1 MTTTQPTSAERA
13 RTMPITVEL
22 TSAGEPRR
30 LEADVL
36 SMVQHPA
43 AELESGAAGLW
54 LRSAAGATRLTGP
67 SSGGSIAGDGTVT
80 TRSGPVLA
88 AVRVGTSHSGTA
100 WAWSFTLTNDG
111 NEPVEV
117 ALTHAW
123 DAALT
128 PLPDLRRNEQ
138 YVAQYLDVTP
148 VELGGSTAIA
158 VRQNMPGDRHPWAVM
173 GTTCPTAGWASDALQ
188 LLDEAAGEGLDP
200 NRELPSRRLQHEHTL
215 AVLRTAPQRLEPG
228 QTWQGRFW
236 GFALEDHPG
245 ATGEGDRELIESVLS
260 GLSWPEAPVPAPTV
274 TSAPDPTVASAQA
287 PPDADRGR
295 LLAAT
300 LLSAPVLPVREAT
313 DAEAASF
320 AGGPMRL
327 VERDG
332 EAFLSGFSAL
342 GHVVSARKERQVL
355 RPHGHLQHVAESGE
369 ADGTSTA
376 STAWMS
382 GVFASQLTHGHACAT
397 PALTVRRSYVGLQRG
412 AGVRLWTRTNGGHEW
427 QLLAVPSLWRADDV
441 DAHWQYL
448 TDDGTIDVHARP
460 QLGGT
465 LHLQA
470 EVEGAARDL
479 LLAVFPEQDVPQ
491 VRVLADGTEVP
502 LDDDAALSS
511 DGRGRGTATITAL
524 ATRVHQLEVTLTV
537 NARGEQRSE
546 GEVVPGPAA
555 HQWRRPRLT
564 APGDGA
570 SDVQASGQSAAAGLG
585 EEVAVVDEML
595 RWLAHDAAVHYQ
607 APRGL
612 EQYTG
617 GAWGTRD
624 VCQGPVGLL
633 LAGDEHAALRATI
646 LRILGSQQ
654 DDGSWPQWFEF
665 LPDHIGP
672 GHRDAHGDVVYWPLL
687 AVGEYLAV
695 TEDVSVLT
703 EPLPWVG
710 QESVGDPTPLMDHLH
725 RALAYIEGHRTED
738 PRLPAYGH
746 GDWND
751 SLQPAQ
757 PELARAMCSTW
768 TTELEIHALRALAG
782 SLRELGVLDPDG
794 IVGRAEALADGAE
807 QALRERLLV
816 DGELAGYAI
825 LRNGGIEHLVH
836 PRDETTG
843 LQHGLLQMIH
853 GISGGLLTA
862 EEARHHAGLIEKHL
876 TGPTGAYLFD
886 RPVSYHGGVTT
897 VFQRAET
904 ATFWGREIGLMYT
917 HAHLRWLEALAHL
930 GRGEQLWEEML
941 KVIPIG
947 LAERV
952 SGATRRQ
959 VNAYASS
966 SDAGFPDRYTAS
978 ERAAE
983 LYEGSTVFEA
993 GWRVYS
999 SGPGL
1004 LLRLVTED
1012 VLGVRRRGRRVEI
1025 DPVLPPS
1032 MDGLRASIPFAGGT
1046 VQVTFRVG
1054 RTGCGVRQ
1062 VLVDGQEVTGEPLEA
1077 AYREAGVALDAAL
1090 IRSGSTIEVVVG

>member
-1 MTTTQPTSAERA
+1 MTITQPTSAECA

-30 LEADVL
+30 LDADAL
-36 SMVQHPA
+36 SMVQYPA
-43 AELESGAAGLW
+43 GDLESGAAGLW
-54 LRSAAGATRLTGP
+54 LRSAVGTTRLTGP
-67 SSGGSIAGDGTVT
+67 SSGGSIAEDGTVT
-80 TRSGPVLA
+80 TRNGSVMA
-88 AVRVGTSHSGTA
+88 AVRVGTARSGTA

-111 NEPVEV
+111 DEPVEV
-117 ALTHAW
+117 DLTHAW

-158 VRQNMPGDRHPWAVM
+158 VRQNMPGERHPWAVM

-200 NRELPSRRLQHEHTL
+200 GRDLPSRRLQHEHTL
-215 AVLRTAPQRLEPG
+215 AVLRTVPQQLEPG
-228 QTWQGRFW
+228 QIWQGRFW
-236 GFALEDHPG
+236 GFVLEDHPA
-245 ATGEGDRELIESVLS
+245 ATGEGDRDLIESVLS
-260 GLSWPEAPVPAPTV
+260 SLDW
-274 TSAPDPTVASAQA
+274 
-287 PPDADRGR
+287 PDAPEPALAGATPKV
-295 LLAAT
+295 LAAT

-313 DAEAASF
+313 DAEAEIF

-332 EAFLSGFSAL
+332 GAFLSGFSTL

-355 RPHGHLQHVAESGE
+355 RPHGHLQHVAASGE
-369 ADGTSTA
+369 ADGSSTA

-382 GVFASQLTHGHACAT
+382 GVFSSQLAHGHACAS

-412 AGVRLWTRTNGGHEW
+412 AGVRVWTRPDDGHEW

-448 TDDGTIDVHARP
+448 TDDAMIDVHTRP
-460 QLGGT
+460 QLDGT
-465 LHLQA
+465 LQVQA
-470 EVEGAARDL
+470 DVQGSTRDL
-479 LLAVFPEQDVPQ
+479 LLAVFPEQDAPQ

-502 LDDDAALSS
+502 LADDAALSS

-524 ATRVHQLEVTLTV
+524 APRVSRLEVTLTV
-537 NARGEQRSE
+537 GTRGQQGTG
-546 GEVVPGPAA
+546 GEAIPGRDA

-564 APGDGA
+564 APVDGSSGEHA
-570 SDVQASGQSAAAGLG
+570 EKSDAAGLD
-585 EEVAVVDEML
+585 EDVAVVDEML
-595 RWLAHDAAVHYQ
+595 RWLVHDAAVHFQ

-665 LPDHIGP
+665 LPGHIGP

-695 TEDVSVLT
+695 TKDVSVLT
-703 EPLPWVG
+703 EPLPWIG
-710 QESVGDPTPLMDHLH
+710 QESLGDPTPLTDHLH

-738 PRLPAYGH
+738 LRLPAYGH

-751 SLQPAQ
+751 SLQPAK

-768 TTELEIHALRALAG
+768 TTELEIHALRTLAR
-782 SLRELGVLDPDG
+782 SLQELGAQDPHG
-794 IVGRAEALADGAE
+794 IVARAEALADGAE

-825 LRNGGIEHLVH
+825 LRDGGIEHLVH
-836 PRDETTG
+836 PRDKTTG
-843 LQHGLLQMIH
+843 LHHGLLQMIH
-853 GISGGLLTA
+853 AISGELLTPQ
-862 EEARHHAGLIEKHL
+862 EARHHADLIQDHL

-952 SGATRRQ
+952 GGATRRQ
-959 VNAYASS
+959 VNCYASS
-966 SDAGFPDRYTAS
+966 SDAGFPDRYAAS
-978 ERAAE
+978 ERAAD
-983 LYEGSTVFEA
+983 LYEDSTVFEA

-1012 VLGVRRRGRRVEI
+1012 VLGVRRRGARVEI

-1032 MDGLRASIPFAGGT
+1032 IDGLQASIPFAGGT
-1046 VQVTFRVG
+1046 VEVTYRVG
-1054 RTGCGVRQ
+1054 RAGCGVRQ
-1062 VLVDGQEVTGEPLEA
+1062 VLVDGQEAAGEPLSA
-1077 AYREAGVALDAAL
+1077 AYREAGVALDVAA
-1090 IRSGSTIEVVVG
+1090 IRPGSRIEVVVG